1 LPELSGVTELTSVSL
16 HVPSLSVAIHSA
28 PLDDWATGPSMQN
41 EPVQLTTV
49 GRAATVDAGNTGSV
63 TDDHVDPLNSSMRG
77 LGPCE

>member
-1 LPELSGVTELTSVSL
+1 
-16 HVPSLSVAIHSA
+16 
-28 PLDDWATGPSMQN
+28 MQN